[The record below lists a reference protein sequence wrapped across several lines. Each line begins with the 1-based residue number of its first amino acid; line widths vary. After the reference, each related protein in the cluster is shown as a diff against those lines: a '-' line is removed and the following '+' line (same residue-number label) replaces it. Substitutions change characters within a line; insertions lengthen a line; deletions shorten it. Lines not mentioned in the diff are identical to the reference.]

1 MKLKT
6 TFTIIFSLLTV
17 LVTLGQTIDETFC
30 FAEKQFLAG
39 NYQSALLEYKR
50 VAFFDNNN
58 KFNNIYQ
65 KIGKSFYAVNNFK
78 SAAKNF
84 DIAARITTDDSL
96 SAEMYFKK
104 ALCYFKQDNYFFA
117 LNELLGLQV
126 PTSLYFQRKYN
137 FYTAIA
143 WFGIEEY
150 ETAYQHLSKIIGNE
164 SISQLTDV
172 FNQFK
177 KTRKRFNPQKIQTLS
192 TIFPGLGQIY
202 CGNIYSGL
210 NSIILIG
217 GVAIITVYI
226 WQSYSF
232 LDAFLSMSSWY
243 YRYYSGG
250 IKNAKSIAIDKI
262 SHEKEKTYQ
271 KFIQLFETTTSSEK

>member
-17 LVTLGQTIDETFC
+17 LVTLGQTIDKTFC

-39 NYQSALLEYKR
+39 NYQLALLEYQR
-50 VAFFDNNN
+50 VVFFDND
-58 KFNNIYQ
+58 KKYNNIYQ
-65 KIGKSFYAVNNFK
+65 KIGESFYAVNNFE
-78 SAAKNF
+78 SAVKNF
-84 DIAARITTDDSL
+84 DIAAKITKNDSL

-104 ALCYFKQDNYFFA
+104 ALCYFKQDNYFVA

-177 KTRKRFNPQKIQTLS
+177 KTRKRFNPQKIQILS
-192 TIFPGLGQIY
+192 TILPGLGQIY
-202 CGNIYSGL
+202 CGNIYNGL

>member
-6 TFTIIFSLLTV
+6 AFTIIFSLLTV
-17 LVTLGQTIDETFC
+17 LVTLGQTIDKTFC

-39 NYQSALLEYKR
+39 NYQLALLEYQR
-50 VAFFDNNN
+50 VVFFDND
-58 KFNNIYQ
+58 KKYNNIYQ
-65 KIGKSFYAVNNFK
+65 KIGESFYAVNNFE
-78 SAAKNF
+78 SAVKNF
-84 DIAARITTDDSL
+84 DIAAKITKNDSL

-104 ALCYFKQDNYFFA
+104 ALCYFKQDNYFVA

-177 KTRKRFNPQKIQTLS
+177 KTRKRFNPQKIQILS
-192 TIFPGLGQIY
+192 TILPGLGQIY
-202 CGNIYSGL
+202 CGNIYNGL